1 MPIKINS
8 LSNAMKLIHNGF
20 NKEIWQEV
28 HNFSAN
34 NNDWCISKSKILKKD
49 IDFCKDVANIEWH
62 ESLCEK
68 EFPLIYGE
76 VLEIGGHFGRF
87 SLYKA
92 LNCPKI
98 KLYVTDISTDITK
111 LTNKHI
117 ELLGIKNIKRYTMFS
132 EDIEFENNVFDRVYA
147 LETIEHVGDLN
158 KSLLEIKRVLK
169 IGGDFIFTL
178 PFNEWADGGFHTQ
191 KHSEDFWKNKLSEYF
206 IITNWILTENNNSVC
221 GRGEKI

>member
-1 MPIKINS
+1 MSININS
-8 LSNAMKLIHNGF
+8 LENAMELIHKGF

-34 NNDWCISKSKILKKD
+34 NNDWCISKSKILEKD
-49 IDFCKDVANIEWH
+49 TDFCKSITNIEWH
-62 ESLCEK
+62 ELLCEK
-68 EFPLIYGE
+68 EFPLTYGE

-92 LNCPKI
+92 LNFPEMR
-98 KLYVTDISTDITK
+98 LSVTDISTDITK
-111 LTNKHI
+111 LTIKHL
-117 ELLGIKNIKRYTMFS
+117 ELLNIKNIKRYTMFS
-132 EDIEFENNVFDRVYA
+132 EDIEFKNDIFDRVYA

-169 IGGDFIFTL
+169 IGGDFIFAL
-178 PFNEWADGGFHTQ
+178 PFNDWADGGFHTQ
-191 KHSEDFWKNKLSEYF
+191 KHSEEFWKDKLKEYF
-206 IITNWILTENNNSVC
+206 TVTNWILMENGNSVC